1 MLCLR
6 VVALVTCEQ
15 TFWTASVPGAYSA
28 PVGYLDQYAK
38 ETFALEVPAVT
49 RGAAAWQ
56 LPPELNMS
64 EVRLDGLFVIHAPS
78 VLTTL
83 AAPWSIIGQTG
94 EPSVVSEVKM
104 VGDHLDMIAVD
115 RAVLRRQAWQVR
127 RREAPNLRWDGE
139 TPLVMVAP
147 HVPAVLAQRRSVERI
162 ASGCYRVGPSPFLFL
177 WIAANEL
184 PLSDELIPFLI
195 ARSGRALDEF
205 GLWVKTRR
213 PPEWVTR
220 MVECLPMTDAVYDEL
235 LRFGVT
241 KTDDPVIEAR
251 KKRMVRVLLDT
262 TPDVKE
268 ELREELRLEEKRT
281 DLRRVLARR
290 KLVVAREDDAR
301 IDACTDLA
309 TLTQWLDQAVDAP
322 SAAEALR

>member
-1 MLCLR
+1 
-6 VVALVTCEQ
+6 
-15 TFWTASVPGAYSA
+15 
-28 PVGYLDQYAK
+28 VGYLDQYAK

-64 EVRLDGLFVIHAPS
+64 EVRLDGLL
-78 VLTTL
+78 VLHDLLVL
-83 AAPWSIIGQTG
+83 AMLGAPWWILAQAG
-94 EPSVVSEVKM
+94 ELFVVIEVKM
-104 VGDHLDMIAVD
+104 VGDHLDLIAVD

-127 RREAPNLRWDGE
+127 HRENPNLRWDGE

-147 HVPAVLAQRRSVERI
+147 HVPAVLSQRRNVERV

-184 PLSDELIPFLI
+184 PLEDELIPFLI

-205 GLWVKTRR
+205 CPWVKTRR

-241 KTDDPVIEAR
+241 KTDDPLREAR
-251 KKRMVRVLLDT
+251 RKRMVRVLLDT

-268 ELREELRLEEKRT
+268 EIRDEGRLEEKRA
-281 DLRRVLARR
+281 DLRLVLAER
-290 KLVVAREDDAR
+290 KLALAREDEAR
-301 IDACTDLA
+301 IDACIDLA
-309 TLTQWLDQAVDAP
+309 TLRRWLLQAVNAI
-322 SAAEALR
+322 SAAEVMR